1 MKRWLTAALASA
13 MTLAMAGLTA
23 CSDDAKKDVISLRVW
38 GAQEDQALL
47 GEMIDSFEKAHAD
60 KKYEITLGVVGE
72 DNAQKRVLED
82 PNAAADIFSFPN
94 DQIRTFVN
102 AKALYEITRNRE
114 AVQNENTA
122 ASVEAATVDDKLYA
136 YPMTSDNGYFLY
148 YDSRV
153 LSAKDVET
161 LDGLM
166 AAAQKAGRKVIMDV
180 SDGWYCSS
188 FFLGAGCKVGLDA
201 NGKQTCDFNNAR
213 GVQAAKAVQQ
223 FTAHPAFMT
232 GGNDIVTGSMGSTA
246 CAAVSG
252 TWNADALKEK
262 LGDGYAAAKLP
273 TFTLGDEQVQMGSFG
288 GFKLLGVNA
297 LTAHPADAMELAEW
311 LTNEQNQLLRFEK
324 RAMGPSNRK
333 AAENEKVKANAA
345 LAALTAQG
353 EFASSQKDVLSTF
366 WSPVEAFGLAM
377 ETKDYSKSLQVQ
389 LDAMVEQITR

>member
-1 MKRWLTAALASA
+1 
-13 MTLAMAGLTA
+13 
-23 CSDDAKKDVISLRVW
+23 
-38 GAQEDQALL
+38 
-47 GEMIDSFEKAHAD
+47 
-60 KKYEITLGVVGE
+60 
-72 DNAQKRVLED
+72 
-82 PNAAADIFSFPN
+82 
-94 DQIRTFVN
+94 
-102 AKALYEITRNRE
+102 
-114 AVQNENTA
+114 
-122 ASVEAATVDDKLYA
+122 
-136 YPMTSDNGYFLY
+136 
-148 YDSRV
+148 
-153 LSAKDVET
+153 
-161 LDGLM
+161 
-166 AAAQKAGRKVIMDV
+166 
-180 SDGWYCSS
+180 
-188 FFLGAGCKVGLDA
+188 
-201 NGKQTCDFNNAR
+201 
-213 GVQAAKAVQQ
+213 
-223 FTAHPAFMT
+223 MT

-377 ETKDYSKSLQVQ
+377 ETKD
-389 LDAMVEQITR
+389 